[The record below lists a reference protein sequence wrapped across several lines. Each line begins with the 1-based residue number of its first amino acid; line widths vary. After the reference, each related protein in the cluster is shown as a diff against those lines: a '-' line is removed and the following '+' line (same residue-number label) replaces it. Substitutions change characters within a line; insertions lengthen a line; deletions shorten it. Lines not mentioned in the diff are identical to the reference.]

1 MEKVIR
7 TCGYARTSS
16 KQDWQLNSLAEQI
29 EGIKELIDS
38 WPNHIN
44 IGCYVDMGK
53 SGTNQANRGDFLRMM
68 KDAREG
74 KIDLIITKSISRFGR
89 NTVETMTA
97 INELRDLGVAVE
109 FIVEKINTIRDRN
122 DMLLTTYA
130 QIAESE
136 AEDISTSARWSV
148 QRRYEKG
155 QVIVNPNTV
164 LGYDYKDGHLVVIE
178 KEAEIVRYIFE
189 RYASGVRT
197 TALVKE
203 LNQKGWKTAFGCE
216 FLTSSIIYI
225 IRNEK
230 YKGDAILQKT
240 VSVKGK
246 RRKNDFMPM
255 YYVENAHE
263 PIVSRELWDKAN
275 AVRVS
280 RISHGQPKQRN
291 DLNGLIVCGH
301 CGHNYQATKHSY
313 DTQAKKWY
321 VCYWKAV
328 KGKKFCR
335 KSESIKRTTIIDAYK
350 SIVKMLKD
358 QPPITKVLNPT
369 VEAKEIEQKIKDL
382 MAQEKI
388 FLQMKARG
396 VESPEIET
404 EHRRVVYRIK
414 EAESEQKRIMQNNIY
429 NATAYNDLIDFN
441 QTIKDIDSDVTYKIE
456 EFKKIVK
463 KVVVYSREEM
473 DFILRNGMTAKVHI
487 EEMNRENDI
496 IGDIEYGISEQCND
510 NSAD

>member
-1 MEKVIR
+1 
-7 TCGYARTSS
+7 
-16 KQDWQLNSLAEQI
+16 
-29 EGIKELIDS
+29 
-38 WPNHIN
+38 
-44 IGCYVDMGK
+44 
-53 SGTNQANRGDFLRMM
+53 
-68 KDAREG
+68 
-74 KIDLIITKSISRFGR
+74 
-89 NTVETMTA
+89 
-97 INELRDLGVAVE
+97 
-109 FIVEKINTIRDRN
+109 
-122 DMLLTTYA
+122 
-130 QIAESE
+130 
-136 AEDISTSARWSV
+136 
-148 QRRYEKG
+148 
-155 QVIVNPNTV
+155 
-164 LGYDYKDGHLVVIE
+164 
-178 KEAEIVRYIFE
+178 
-189 RYASGVRT
+189 
-197 TALVKE
+197 
-203 LNQKGWKTAFGCE
+203 
-216 FLTSSIIYI
+216 
-225 IRNEK
+225 
-230 YKGDAILQKT
+230 
-240 VSVKGK
+240 
-246 RRKNDFMPM
+246 M

-280 RISHGQPKQRN
+280 RISHGKPKERN

-335 KSESIKRTTIIDAYK
+335 HSESIKRTTIIDAYK

-382 MAQEKI
+382 MSQEKI

-396 VESPEIET
+396 VESPDIET

-414 EAESEQKRIMQNNIY
+414 EAERERKRIMQNNIY

-441 QTIKDIDSDVTYKIE
+441 QTINDIDSDITYKIE

-487 EEMNRENDI
+487 EEMYREDDI